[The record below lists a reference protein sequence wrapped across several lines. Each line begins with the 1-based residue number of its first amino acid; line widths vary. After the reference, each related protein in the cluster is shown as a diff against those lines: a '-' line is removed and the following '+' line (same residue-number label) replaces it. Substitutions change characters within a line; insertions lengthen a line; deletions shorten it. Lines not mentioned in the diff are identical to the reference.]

1 MACTPAMLLLVGWVD
16 ITKRTIS
23 VPTEK
28 GKTMREKLIDLLTAY
43 FGVDPAYYGI
53 EAAHLA
59 DHLIAN
65 GVTILDKTDM
75 PKTSKRQF
83 YYDSNLGWY
92 FSMQIDWLGQSFYL
106 AQQIPKEP
114 SAYINAIWKN
124 ALKEE
129 NANERKAD
137 GTG

>member
-1 MACTPAMLLLVGWVD
+1 
-16 ITKRTIS
+16 
-23 VPTEK
+23 
-28 GKTMREKLIDLLTAY
+28 MREKLIDLLSDVQY
-43 FGVDPAYYGI
+43 LGGL
-53 EAAHLA
+53 EEKLA

-65 GVTILDKTDM
+65 GVTLLDKTDM

-83 YYDSNLGWY
+83 YHDSNLGWY

-106 AQQIPKEP
+106 SQQIPKEP

-129 NANERKAD
+129 NDNEVDSSK
-137 GTG
+137 